1 MGKKTH
7 PGQPASPASAAASES
22 SRRHEDAAGGAGARE
37 LEGYPGAALRVGRD
51 GRVVAANAKGLGL
64 QALLERDSV
73 PELGLL
79 IARATGEGA
88 LAAGLVTLQ
97 GAQGEVVLEVSVV
110 PEAGGK
116 GEAVVLA
123 RDLTME
129 RNLRS
134 ALVES
139 RQRYKDLVE
148 VSSDFSWETDEAGR
162 FAFVSPKGALGY
174 RADELVGRAAA
185 DFVTN
190 PEDFSPIPFLAQREL
205 DNIEIWMRRKD
216 GAPACVLLAARP
228 LSDAS
233 GVWRGTRGVCRDL
246 TDERERESALSRAHQ
261 REQLLGYIVGNIR
274 DEVDPSNMLTAAAA
288 ATGRALGASGSRIY
302 RRGSDK
308 RIKIGAY
315 YGGEAPEGLDDVVS
329 AHVSDKGVETIRLG
343 DTSVLIAPTL
353 YRNEVNGAVTMW
365 RVKERGEWDDDHRL
379 LLNDVANQLGIA
391 NEQLANH
398 ERIVMLSLTDGM
410 TGLLNR
416 RAFFEEELPRRF
428 TRLRRNKQSAAMFYI
443 DMDNFKRVNDVHG
456 HQMGDDAIMALR
468 DLMREYS
475 RPGDEIAR
483 LGGDEFA
490 MWLDNISPDVAIKR
504 AETLIKASERLR
516 RFSGDD
522 AHPLGI
528 SLGVALYDPATGES
542 LEHLLARADEAM
554 YAIKRAGKGGYRVAS
569 PPQPVD
575 AASPEPKPH

>member
-1 MGKKTH
+1 VGNT
-7 PGQPASPASAAASES
+7 PRSAPSSAAPSPEA
-22 SRRHEDAAGGAGARE
+22 DANAGRA
-37 LEGYPGAALRVGRD
+37 LEGYPGAALRVAAD
-51 GRVVAANAKGLGL
+51 GRVRAANAKGLGL
-64 QALLERDSV
+64 KALLERDSI
-73 PELGLL
+73 PDARLL
-79 IARATGEGA
+79 IERAARDGA
-88 LAAGLVTLQ
+88 VTAGTIKLQ
-97 GAQGEVVLEVSVV
+97 GAEGEVVIEVAVV
-110 PEAGGK
+110 PDTNAGG
-116 GEAVVLA
+116 AVVLA

-129 RNLRS
+129 RNLRT

-148 VSSDFSWETDEAGR
+148 VSSDFTWETDEAGR
-162 FAFVSPKGALGY
+162 FAFVTPKGALGY
-174 RADELVGRAAA
+174 SPDELVGRDAAEL
-185 DFVTN
+185 VVN
-190 PEDFSPIPFLAQREL
+190 PEDFSPLPFVAQREV
-205 DNIEIWMRRKD
+205 DNIEIWMIRKD
-216 GAPACVLLAARP
+216 GSHACVLLAARP
-228 LSDAS
+228 VSDAN
-233 GVWRGTRGVCRDL
+233 GTWHGTRGVCRDL
-246 TDERERESALSRAHQ
+246 TEERERESALARARQ

-274 DEVDPSNMLTAAAA
+274 DEVDPSNMLTAAAS

-315 YGGEAPEGLDDVVS
+315 YGGEAPEGLDDFVS
-329 AHVSDKGVETIRLG
+329 THTGDKGVETIALA
-343 DTSVLIAPTL
+343 DASVLIAPTQ

-365 RVKERGEWDDDHRL
+365 RAKDREPWNDDHRL
-379 LLNDVANQLGIA
+379 LIHDVANQLGIA

-428 TRLRRNKQSAAMFYI
+428 ARLRRNKQSAAMFYV

-456 HQMGDDAIMALR
+456 HQAGDDAILALR

-490 MWLDNISPDVAIKR
+490 MWLDNISPEVAIKR

-516 RFSGDD
+516 KYSGHPDY
-522 AHPLGI
+522 PLGI
-528 SLGVALYDPATGES
+528 SVGVALYDPATDEA
-542 LEHLLARADEAM
+542 LEALLARADEAM
-554 YAIKRAGKGGYRVAS
+554 YATKRAGKGGYRVA
-569 PPQPVD
+569 PPPPT
-575 AASPEPKPH
+575 SN